1 MNGQI
6 KDIIICSKDVKLQYY
21 EMIVKR
27 NKQQIDIT
35 LYRNAIFA
43 KISYQV
49 ILDIPMND
57 KLLRLWL
64 QFSYIYNIIYIIEK
78 NPIMDLL
85 QNVDDKRRG

>member
-1 MNGQI
+1 MSGQI

-35 LYRNAIFA
+35 LYENTIFA

-49 ILDIPMND
+49 IILDIPMND

-64 QFSYIYNIIYIIEK
+64 QFILILYT
-78 NPIMDLL
+78 
-85 QNVDDKRRG
+85 